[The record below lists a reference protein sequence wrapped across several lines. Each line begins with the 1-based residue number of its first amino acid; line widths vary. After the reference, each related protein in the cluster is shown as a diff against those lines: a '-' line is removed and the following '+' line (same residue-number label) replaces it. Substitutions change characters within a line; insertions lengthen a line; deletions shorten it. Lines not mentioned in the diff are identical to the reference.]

1 MVHEAGGWGKVTPRM
16 RLWGVIEMPVSD
28 FRSVGKE
35 GDRELVLTSGVSL
48 GLLSQVCVL
57 SYALQGLERPHLQ
70 VHCSA
75 IRGTLALPG

>member
-1 MVHEAGGWGKVTPRM
+1 MCGKKCKAASGLR
-16 RLWGVIEMPVSD
+16 RREHYD
-28 FRSVGKE
+28 RSVGKE

-57 SYALQGLERPHLQ
+57 SYAMQGLERPHLQ
-70 VHCSA
+70 VQCSA